1 MRRTVVGDETMTRD
15 WLRVAPSCGSGGVVR
30 VGLTGGIASGKS
42 TVSGLLAERG
52 AVVIDYDQLCR
63 DVVAVGTQGLAG
75 VVEAFGRG
83 VLAADGS
90 LDRSALG
97 SIVFADSRAR
107 RRLEAIIH
115 PLVEEAAQRVDEEA
129 RATDDLV
136 VVVHDIPLL
145 VETGRADE
153 FDVVMVTDVD
163 PAEQVRRVVD
173 RDGCSQADAWARI
186 RAQASRE
193 ERLAVADVVIDT
205 SAPLEDLSEQVDRV
219 WSKIIEGESSCFSV

>member
-1 MRRTVVGDETMTRD
+1 M
-15 WLRVAPSCGSGGVVR
+15 
-30 VGLTGGIASGKS
+30 
-42 TVSGLLAERG
+42 
-52 AVVIDYDQLCR
+52 
-63 DVVAVGTQGLAG
+63 
-75 VVEAFGRG
+75 
-83 VLAADGS
+83 
-90 LDRSALG
+90 
-97 SIVFADSRAR
+97 FADSRAR

-163 PAEQVRRVVD
+163 PAEQVRRGVD

-219 WSKIIEGESSCFSV
+219 WSKIIESESSCFSV